1 MAGDDSSDFGV
12 DYLRCANLDFV
23 MANDGAP
30 FAPYICVSDVALSEA
45 LDWGLVR
52 TGTLADGCA
61 RCDFR
66 FRPGGPT
73 RISSRAESV
82 QAAIERSE
90 GAFG

>member
-1 MAGDDSSDFGV
+1 
-12 DYLRCANLDFV
+12 

-30 FAPYICVSDVALSEA
+30 FAPYICLSDVALSEA

-52 TGTLADGCA
+52 TGTLADGCE

-66 FRPGGPT
+66 FSPGGPT
-73 RISSRAESV
+73 RISSRVPSV